1 MRELAENLWVAEQPL
16 RFGVI
21 ELGARMTVMRLA
33 DSSIVLHSPISL
45 TDSLKRELDS
55 IGTVRDVIA
64 PNRFHHLF
72 VGDYSAAYPE
82 SALYVA
88 PGLPEKRADLTI
100 TGVLPADG
108 PAHWDG
114 ELKCVFFEGLPLAN
128 EVVVLHEKTRTLL
141 LCDLAFNI
149 GPDAP
154 WLTRMNFRL
163 LGRYNEFGP
172 TVFERL
178 LVRNREAA
186 RKSLEQILDLDFD
199 RVVVSHGDVLASGGP
214 SAMRHGFD
222 WLLEKS

>member
-1 MRELAENLWVAEQPL
+1 
-16 RFGVI
+16 
-21 ELGARMTVMRLA
+21 MRLA

-72 VGDYSAAYPE
+72 VGDYSTAYPE

-88 PGLPEKRADLTI
+88 PGLPKKRADLTI
-100 TGVLPADG
+100 SGVLPDEA
-108 PAHWDG
+108 PAHWNG
-114 ELKCVFFEGLPLAN
+114 ELKCVFFEGLPLPN
-128 EVVVLHEKTRTLL
+128 EVVVLHEKTRTLVV
-141 LCDLAFNI
+141 CDLAFNI

-163 LGRYNEFGP
+163 LGRYDEFGP
-172 TVFERL
+172 TRLERL
-178 LVRNREAA
+178 MVRDRVAA
-186 RKSLEQILDLDFD
+186 RRSLAQILELDFD
-199 RVVVSHGDVLASGGP
+199 RVVVSHGDILESGGP

-222 WLLEKS
+222 WLLDAG